1 MSSQPVTE
9 TSGTES
15 TATSELDP
23 AVTARS
29 ETLVDGLEEL
39 SETAGPPPPPPSKAG
54 RRFVLIVTGTVPG
67 EDLTAE
73 RDLVLKTMERA
84 MLGLDATHGVK
95 LNAAA
100 YRSDPTEETS
110 KEQPEATDT
119 AQDAADTSSPDAA
132 GGESSHEESSA
143 GSSDG
148 SDSSSEESTSPSDAT
163 SS

>member
-1 MSSQPVTE
+1 MGPMVPSGTPPTRSTSPTTRRVNAMSSQPVTE

-73 RDLVLKTMERA
+73 RDLVLK
-84 MLGLDATHGVK
+84 
-95 LNAAA
+95 
-100 YRSDPTEETS
+100 
-110 KEQPEATDT
+110 
-119 AQDAADTSSPDAA
+119 
-132 GGESSHEESSA
+132 
-143 GSSDG
+143 
-148 SDSSSEESTSPSDAT
+148 
-163 SS
+163 